1 MLIQKTLNNVNLCNL
16 NVKSALVN
24 VEIDIAIACSPKI
37 NFVLRFV

>member
-24 VEIDIAIACSPKI
+24 VEIDFIVID
-37 NFVLRFV
+37 